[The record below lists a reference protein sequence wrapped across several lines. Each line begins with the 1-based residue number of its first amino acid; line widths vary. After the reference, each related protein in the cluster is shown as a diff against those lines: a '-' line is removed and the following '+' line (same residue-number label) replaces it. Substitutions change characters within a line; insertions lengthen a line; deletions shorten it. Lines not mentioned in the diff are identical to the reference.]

1 MHVSFLK
8 CLFTLRYRIS
18 VLCNE
23 DGRIRAKLVK
33 VRDAGLCDGERALP
47 PIAVREWETT
57 CGAGTAFA
65 TKIFQTRGRD
75 LNAGTLERGLGGT
88 RSVYIKNVHEEDWQG
103 LRNEV
108 EYEEEGPDSSVG
120 DDYYSDIKVE
130 VSESSEDFNYIRP
143 RIYQIQQNS
152 TEERDSTLIQ

>member
-1 MHVSFLK
+1 MHVSFFK

-57 CGAGTAFA
+57 CGAGMAFA
-65 TKIFQTRGRD
+65 AKIFQTRGRD

-88 RSVYIKNVHEEDWQG
+88 RSVYIRNVHDEDWQG

-108 EYEEEGPDSSVG
+108 EYEEEGPASRLG

-130 VSESSEDFNYIRP
+130 VGIVNSKIIR
-143 RIYQIQQNS
+143 
-152 TEERDSTLIQ
+152 